1 MCCCLFVDSAG
12 SKDYQ
17 LVTWSRDQTLRI
29 WRVDPQLQ
37 KVSVQPQR
45 DHPAWDSSSRLCP
58 VVALQLCVS
67 DGVEDLMESLTVE
80 TDKSLTSQEPVSHHS
95 IGPAAEH
102 LQGED

>member
-1 MCCCLFVDSAG
+1 MVQRPDSEDLEGG
-12 SKDYQ
+12 SSAAEGQ
-17 LVTWSRDQTLRI
+17 CAASERLSRLGLVLTS
-29 WRVDPQLQ
+29 
-37 KVSVQPQR
+37 
-45 DHPAWDSSSRLCP
+45 LCP

-102 LQGED
+102 LQGEN